1 MIEKF
6 NFLSYVIK
14 YVMKNQQD
22 FLQTFAGLDQEDK
35 GVLLDVTFSNEK
47 VRFTYYW
54 ADEPE
59 SRECPFVNEVGLN
72 KFLVWYE

>member
-1 MIEKF
+1 MIEQF

-14 YVMKNQQD
+14 HVMKNQQH
-22 FLQTFAGLDQEDK
+22 FLQTFAGLDREDE

-54 ADEPE
+54 ADDPGD
-59 SRECPFVNEVGLN
+59 RECPFIGETSLNE
-72 KFLVWYE
+72 FLVWYE